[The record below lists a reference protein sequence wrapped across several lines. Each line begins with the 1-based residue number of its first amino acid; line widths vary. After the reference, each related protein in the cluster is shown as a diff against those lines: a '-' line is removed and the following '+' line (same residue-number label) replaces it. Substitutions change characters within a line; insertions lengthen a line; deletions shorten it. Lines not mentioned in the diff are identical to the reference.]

1 MQYSWIKDLIKLNKK
16 DVEIKEEAWKELKE
30 FTGMTDGQLKYTVM
44 LLLDAMSNKYMSE
57 AIKVK
62 QLEEELKVRNEALEK
77 INGRQRQMDLVS
89 SGEGI
94 AYKDWAS
101 VIKVKALLDKGK
113 SKVEIAKLLG
123 ISRNTVYRRI
133 EELKNLEG
141 DINEIRRI
149 I

>member
-16 DVEIKEEAWKELKE
+16 DVEIKEEAWRELKE
-30 FTGMTDGQLKYTVM
+30 FTGMTDGQLKYTVIM
-44 LLLDAMSNKYMSE
+44 LLDAMSNKYMSE
-57 AIKVK
+57 AVKVK
-62 QLEEELKVRNEALEK
+62 QSEEELKVRNEALDK

-101 VIKVKALLDKGK
+101 VIKVKKLLDKGK

-133 EELKNLEG
+133 EELKSLEG

>member
-1 MQYSWIKDLIKLNKK
+1 MQYSWIKELIKLNKK
-16 DVEIKEEAWKELKE
+16 DAEFKEEAWKELRE

-44 LLLDAMSNKYMSE
+44 MLLDAMSNKYMSE
-57 AIKVK
+57 AAKVK
-62 QLEEELKVRNEALEK
+62 QSEEELKVRNQSLDK
-77 INGRQRQMDLVS
+77 INGRQRQMDLAS

-101 VIKVKALLDKGK
+101 VLKVKTLLNEGK

-123 ISRNTVYRRI
+123 ISRSTVYRRI

>member
-16 DVEIKEEAWKELKE
+16 DVEIKEEAWRELKR
-30 FTGMTDGQLKYTVM
+30 FTGMNDGQLKYTVIM
-44 LLLDAMSNKYMSE
+44 LLDAMSNKYMSE
-57 AIKVK
+57 AVKVK
-62 QLEEELKVRNEALEK
+62 QSEEELKVRNEALDK

-101 VIKVKALLDKGK
+101 VIKVKTLLDKGK

-133 EELKNLEG
+133 EELKSLEG
-141 DINEIRRI
+141 GINEIRRI

>member
-1 MQYSWIKDLIKLNKK
+1 MQYSWIKELIKLNKK
-16 DVEIKEEAWKELKE
+16 DAEFKEEAWKELKE
-30 FTGMTDGQLKYTVM
+30 FTGMTDGQLKYTVIM
-44 LLLDAMSNKYMSE
+44 LLDAMSNKYMSE
-57 AIKVK
+57 AVKVK
-62 QLEEELKVRNEALEK
+62 QSEEELKVRNEALEK

-101 VIKVKALLDKGK
+101 VMKVKALLDEGK

>member
-16 DVEIKEEAWKELKE
+16 DVEIKEEAWRELKE
-30 FTGMTDGQLKYTVM
+30 FTGMTDGQLKYTVIM
-44 LLLDAMSNKYMSE
+44 LLDAMSNKYMSE
-57 AIKVK
+57 AVKVK
-62 QLEEELKVRNEALEK
+62 QSEEELKVRNEALDK

-101 VIKVKALLDKGK
+101 VIKVKTLLDKGK

-133 EELKNLEG
+133 EELKSLEG
-141 DINEIRRI
+141 GINEIRRI

>member
-16 DVEIKEEAWKELKE
+16 DVEIKEEAWRELKE
-30 FTGMTDGQLKYTVM
+30 FTGMTDGQLKYTVIM
-44 LLLDAMSNKYMSE
+44 LLDAMSNKYMSE
-57 AIKVK
+57 AVKVK
-62 QLEEELKVRNEALEK
+62 QSEEELKVRNEALDK

-101 VIKVKALLDKGK
+101 VIKVKKLLDKGK

-133 EELKNLEG
+133 EELKRLEG

>member
-16 DVEIKEEAWKELKE
+16 DIEIKEEAWKELKE
-30 FTGMTDGQLKYTVM
+30 VTGMTDGQLKYTVIM
-44 LLLDAMSNKYMSE
+44 LLDAMSNKYMSE
-57 AIKVK
+57 AVKVK
-62 QLEEELKVRNEALEK
+62 QSEEELKVRNEALDK

-101 VIKVKALLDKGK
+101 VLKVKALLDEGK
-113 SKVEIAKLLG
+113 SKVEIAKILG